1 MQSFQYIKPSPAL
14 APYIRYY
21 WILQDDADS
30 PVSERTM
37 PIGCIQ
43 MIFHKGSRLLLQ
55 NESRLQPQSFICG
68 QSIGYTDVQSTGRL
82 EMITVV
88 FQPYTAKAFL
98 RVPGHLLRG
107 LHVATDEVEDVELCD
122 LAKQVADT
130 ADNGICIRL
139 IEQFFIRRLY
149 SFDNYNLKRMSAV
162 LHKIDEAAQVNIPQ
176 LSDIA
181 CLSNKQ
187 FGRVFADYVGTTPKE
202 FLRIVRMQR
211 ALLMLQQQADVPFA
225 QVAYECGFFDQ
236 SHMIK
241 EFRLFSGYTPA
252 EFLSVCAPYSDYF
265 SEG

>member
-1 MQSFQYIKPSPAL
+1 MQSFQYIKPSPVL
-14 APYIRYY
+14 APYIRCY
-21 WILQDDADS
+21 WILQDDAVS
-30 PVSERTM
+30 PVTERTM

-43 MIFHKGSRLLLQ
+43 LIFHKGKQLFLQ
-55 NESRLQPQSFICG
+55 NEWRLQPQSFICG
-68 QSIGYTDVQSTGRL
+68 QSIGYTDVLSTGKL

-88 FQPYTAKAFL
+88 FQPYAAKTFL
-98 RVPGHLLRG
+98 RIPGHLLRG
-107 LHVATDEVEDVELCD
+107 LQVATDEAGDTQLND

-130 ADNGICIRL
+130 ADNRICIQL
-139 IEQFFIRRLY
+139 IEQFLIRRLY
-149 SFDNYNLKRMSAV
+149 LFDNYNMKRLSAV
-162 LHKIDEAAQVNIPQ
+162 LHRIDEAAQVSVSQ
-176 LSDIA
+176 LSEIA
-181 CLSNKQ
+181 CLSGKQ

-211 ALLMLQQQADVPFA
+211 ALSMLQQEADMPFA

-252 EFLSVCAPYSDYF
+252 EFLTVCDPYSDYF

>member
-43 MIFHKGSRLLLQ
+43 MIF
-55 NESRLQPQSFICG
+55 
-68 QSIGYTDVQSTGRL
+68 
-82 EMITVV
+82 
-88 FQPYTAKAFL
+88 
-98 RVPGHLLRG
+98 
-107 LHVATDEVEDVELCD
+107 
-122 LAKQVADT
+122 
-130 ADNGICIRL
+130 
-139 IEQFFIRRLY
+139 RRLY

-162 LHKIDEAAQVNIPQ
+162 LHKIDEAAQVNI
-176 LSDIA
+176 
-181 CLSNKQ
+181 
-187 FGRVFADYVGTTPKE
+187 
-202 FLRIVRMQR
+202 
-211 ALLMLQQQADVPFA
+211 MLQQADVPFA
-225 QVAYECGFFDQ
+225 QVAYECAFFDQ